1 MVAVALGRL
10 LLLLLTVGKEREYR
24 HRWIKDINLSA
35 FSVYRFHMRQEYILF
50 SQLIGRWEFVLFFN
64 GRGNDVVP
72 PNFFLSFS
80 FFLINV
86 FHFFLN

>member
-35 FSVYRFHMRQEYILF
+35 FSVYRFHMRQEY
-50 SQLIGRWEFVLFFN
+50 VLFFN

-72 PNFFLSFS
+72 PNFFLSFYFFFNQCFS
-80 FFLINV
+80 FFFKIKN
-86 FHFFLN
+86 